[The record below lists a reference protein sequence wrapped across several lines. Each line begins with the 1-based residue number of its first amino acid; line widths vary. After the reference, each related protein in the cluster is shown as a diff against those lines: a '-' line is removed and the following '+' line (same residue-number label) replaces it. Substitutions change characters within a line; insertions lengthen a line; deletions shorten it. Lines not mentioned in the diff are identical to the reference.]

1 MTEPTVVAFDLSL
14 TSTGVAD
21 RAGTFRIRSKKT
33 GEARLVEIRD
43 AVLATCHD
51 HRTLDE
57 QLHCTIYGCP
67 AKPDLVVLEGYSYG
81 SPNQAHPVGELGGVV
96 KTGLYEAGI
105 HYEVVPPAVIKV
117 WATGK
122 GNAKKDDMLLAAVR
136 RLDYQGNSHDEAD
149 SLILY
154 SLAMHVLG
162 SPIVTMPVAH
172 HRALASIKWDLAS
185 TR

>member
-1 MTEPTVVAFDLSL
+1 MTEPTVVALDLSL
-14 TSTGVAD
+14 SSTGVCD
-21 RAGTFRIRSKKT
+21 RNGTRRIRSKQT

-43 AVLATCHD
+43 AVLQTCGFAPVVW
-51 HRTLDE
+51 RL
-57 QLHCTIYGCP
+57 
-67 AKPDLVVLEGYSYG
+67 PDLVVLEGYSYG